1 MKYYINE
8 INKNGTIAVD
18 DTLLIKGTP
27 ATAGS
32 KMLESFTPLFS
43 AEVVDRLEKAGYEFS
58 GKTNVGEFGLDLLGE
73 TSYFADA
80 EESGA
85 IKNAAAT
92 LVSEGK
98 VKAAI
103 GVDLNGAPRRAA
115 AVSGVSF
122 IKPTYGTVSR
132 YGVIACACSGEQVGV
147 TAANAEAV
155 KEILTVI
162 AGHDNKDGTSLPDE
176 KYEYNINE
184 DVSSMKLCVINELY
198 DKASDEAKAKVD
210 AYVKALEEKGAKV
223 ERISLDIVFAAQTA
237 WQILLS
243 AETTNNLSRFDGVKY
258 GYRTPQYKNI
268 DELYVK
274 SRTEA
279 FGFLTKATIIYGSDV
294 LAKGKYE
301 ACYDK
306 SLRLRRI
313 IIDKVKEIL
322 SSYNAIITPPCSKLS
337 FEKYDLADS
346 FKKVYEESLYT
357 AIPSI
362 TGLPAMVNGGVQ
374 LIADSFKES
383 TLLSIAHSV
392 EKKEA

>member
-1 MKYYINE
+1 
-8 INKNGTIAVD
+8 
-18 DTLLIKGTP
+18 
-27 ATAGS
+27 
-32 KMLESFTPLFS
+32 
-43 AEVVDRLEKAGYEFS
+43 
-58 GKTNVGEFGLDLLGE
+58 
-73 TSYFADA
+73 
-80 EESGA
+80 
-85 IKNAAAT
+85 
-92 LVSEGK
+92 
-98 VKAAI
+98 
-103 GVDLNGAPRRAA
+103 
-115 AVSGVSF
+115 
-122 IKPTYGTVSR
+122 
-132 YGVIACACSGEQVGV
+132 
-147 TAANAEAV
+147 
-155 KEILTVI
+155 
-162 AGHDNKDGTSLPDE
+162 
-176 KYEYNINE
+176 
-184 DVSSMKLCVINELY
+184 MKLCVINELY

-258 GYRTPQYKNI
+258 GYRTPQYKNN

-306 SLRLRRI
+306 SLRLRRV

>member
-1 MKYYINE
+1 
-8 INKNGTIAVD
+8 
-18 DTLLIKGTP
+18 
-27 ATAGS
+27 
-32 KMLESFTPLFS
+32 MLFRS
-43 AEVVDRLEKAGYEFS
+43 
-58 GKTNVGEFGLDLLGE
+58 
-73 TSYFADA
+73 
-80 EESGA
+80 
-85 IKNAAAT
+85 
-92 LVSEGK
+92 
-98 VKAAI
+98 
-103 GVDLNGAPRRAA
+103 
-115 AVSGVSF
+115 
-122 IKPTYGTVSR
+122 
-132 YGVIACACSGEQVGV
+132 
-147 TAANAEAV
+147 
-155 KEILTVI
+155 
-162 AGHDNKDGTSLPDE
+162 
-176 KYEYNINE
+176 
-184 DVSSMKLCVINELY
+184 
-198 DKASDEAKAKVD
+198 
-210 AYVKALEEKGAKV
+210 
-223 ERISLDIVFAAQTA
+223 

-306 SLRLRRI
+306 SLRLRRV

-346 FKKVYEESLYT
+346 FRKVYEESLYT

-374 LIADSFKES
+374 LIADSFKEN